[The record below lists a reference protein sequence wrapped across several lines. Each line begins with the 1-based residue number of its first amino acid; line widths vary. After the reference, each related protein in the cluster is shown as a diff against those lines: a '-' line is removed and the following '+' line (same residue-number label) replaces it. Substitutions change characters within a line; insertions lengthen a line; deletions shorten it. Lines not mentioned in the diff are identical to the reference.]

1 MSSRTSDIVRGVI
14 AHKRIVYFIVGILV
28 ALGIIGL
35 SYMNKDEF
43 PSFEL
48 KNGLIV
54 GVYPGADAAEVEDQL
69 TRPLE
74 DALFSFSEINRE
86 NTKSYSKD
94 GLCYIYT
101 DLTTPATTKNE
112 VWSKIKLKLDATK
125 QTLPPGV
132 LAVAVMDDFS
142 AVSSLLIALESTDK
156 GYSEM
161 KEYAENLSTLLRR
174 IPDMANVRIIG
185 AQDEEI
191 AVHADMDRLSAYG
204 ISPAALMLDY
214 TSSGM
219 QVASGD
225 FDTDYASSH
234 IHVTNTVASEKEI
247 AERIIYSDPSGNI
260 VRLKDVATV
269 ERRYREPSS
278 TVDYNGNTAIILSVE
293 MRLDNDIVAF
303 GREVDKVLDEFE
315 KGLPDSVTVS
325 KITDQPKVVGMSVI
339 SFLRDLVISML
350 VVILVMLMLFPIKSA
365 LIASSGVPVCTA
377 VALAVMFIA
386 GIDLNTVSLAALIVV
401 LGMIVDDSI
410 ITMDGYMDKLGRGMS
425 RVDAAS
431 SSMKELLFPMFTA
444 TMAISLM
451 AFPAK
456 GLISGYLGDFVTTFP
471 WVIAIALCASLA
483 YAMFVVPSLE
493 VRFIQSARSESKGW
507 FAKGQAHFFN
517 AMQKGYEKME
527 SACFRHPRL
536 TIASGLLAIGLG
548 VLMFTQI
555 NIQMM
560 PKAARECFVVEIYLE
575 SGSGLDRTTAVSD
588 SLQHILLKDK
598 RIKSVT
604 AFVGNSSPR
613 FHATYAPQ
621 TPSADFAQF
630 IVNTTSIKATEEL
643 LLDYGEK
650 YQHYFPDATIRFK
663 QMDYQA
669 VSAPVEVTVKGGDFH
684 TLQPVADSIRHFLY
698 SMDDKLQWIHSDCDG
713 IASFV
718 KIDPDPDEA
727 ARLGVNRSLL
737 SMSLAGTFNGL
748 QVGSVWEGETR
759 IPVTLYSTGTGKTMD
774 YDAIGNQMIPTR
786 MPGVSVPLRQVADI
800 VPDWGPDT
808 RARISGEAAITV
820 GADLK
825 FGHSQ
830 PEVMKD
836 IKRYIKDEIIP
847 VLPEGVEV
855 SYGGLSSMNNEVA
868 PEIAT
873 TFLCAVAIL
882 FFFLLI
888 HFKKVSIATLT
899 MVLSTLCFFG
909 AFLGLWI
916 FNLDFGLTSVLGL
929 ISLMGIIVRNG
940 ILMFEYA
947 EYLRFEKGWNVKE
960 ASVEAG
966 KRRMRPIFL
975 TSCTTAL
982 GVLPMIISGDAL
994 WMPMGVVICFGT
1006 MLSIVLIV
1014 LIMPVSYWQVFKNGD
1029 KRKADIDL
1037 AENDGVEHAKSEEIF
1052 DEK

>member
-185 AQDEEI
+185 ARDEEI

-204 ISPAALMLDY
+204 ISPTALMLDY

-269 ERRYREPSS
+269 ERRYKEPSS

-748 QVGSVWEGETR
+748 QVGSVWEGETL

-1029 KRKADIDL
+1029 KRKADIAL
-1037 AENDGVEHAKSEEIF
+1037 AANDGVEHAKSEEIY

>member
-1 MSSRTSDIVRGVI
+1 MSNKTSDIVRGVI

-269 ERRYREPSS
+269 ERRYKEPSS

-718 KIDPDPDEA
+718 KIEPDPDEA

-759 IPVTLYSTGTGKTMD
+759 IPVTLYNTGTGKTMD

-836 IKRYIKDEIIP
+836 IKRYIKNEIIP

-1029 KRKADIDL
+1029 KRKADISL
-1037 AENDGVEHAKSEEIF
+1037 AANDGVEHAKSEEI
-1052 DEK
+1052 DL

>member
-899 MVLSTLCFFG
+899 IVLSTLCFFG

-1029 KRKADIDL
+1029 KRKADIAL
-1037 AENDGVEHAKSEEIF
+1037 AANDGVEHAKSEEIY

>member
-185 AQDEEI
+185 ARDEEI

-269 ERRYREPSS
+269 EKRYKEPSS

-748 QVGSVWEGETR
+748 QVGSVWEGETL

-836 IKRYIKDEIIP
+836 IKRYIKNEIIP

-1029 KRKADIDL
+1029 KRKADISL
-1037 AENDGVEHAKSEEIF
+1037 AANDGVEHAKSEEI
-1052 DEK
+1052 DL

>member
-185 AQDEEI
+185 ARDEEI

-269 ERRYREPSS
+269 EKRYKEPSS

-759 IPVTLYSTGTGKTMD
+759 IPVTLYNTGTGKTMD

-836 IKRYIKDEIIP
+836 IKRYIKNEIIP

-1029 KRKADIDL
+1029 KRKADISL
-1037 AENDGVEHAKSEEIF
+1037 AANDGVEHAKSEEI
-1052 DEK
+1052 DL